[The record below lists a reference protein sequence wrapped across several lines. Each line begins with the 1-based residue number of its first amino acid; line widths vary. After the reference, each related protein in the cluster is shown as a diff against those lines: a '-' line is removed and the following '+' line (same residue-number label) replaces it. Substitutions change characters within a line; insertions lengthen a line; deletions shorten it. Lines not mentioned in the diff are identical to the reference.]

1 MKISRL
7 SILTFLCFGHAIS
20 LSSTAKTLVFDD
32 FLKYQDTTNTHFD
45 FAKPIP
51 NVSAYESQFMIDND
65 FFKNCKIEYV
75 VEGGYRYKSIYE
87 YVKLCKG
94 IGELNAFQAKKHK
107 DEFEEIYTK
116 EYHDNYNKVK
126 QAFTEVDEIELN
138 RIVHRF
144 HLKGQ
149 RQLAYKQVDT
159 GYDMDTGVYTL
170 YLKPDMDNMWDSAWY
185 KDHSER
191 PLGVSRELK
200 FMGTPLSKLS
210 QYVTFELPMD
220 IAERIYTNDGA
231 LIANIK
237 MSVKVNPECLEMNNS
252 QPYEKTGCF
261 DESIETK
268 IKDIYI
274 EVVEK
279 NELYSQAAFDSKYDN
294 SLWKKIPSLMKN
306 KDDAQAVLNVLNDK
320 RVIYSTNKVNWKND

>member
-32 FLKYQDTTNTHFD
+32 FLKYQNTTNMHFD

-65 FFKNCKIEYV
+65 FFKNCRIERV
-75 VEGGYRYKSIYE
+75 FEGHIRYQNIYE

-107 DEFEEIYTK
+107 EEFEESYIK

-126 QAFTEVDEIELN
+126 AVFTEVDEIELN
-138 RIVHRF
+138 RIIHRF
-144 HLKGQ
+144 HLKGKQ
-149 RQLAYKQVDT
+149 RAQSRIQT
-159 GYDMDTGVYTL
+159 GYDMDTGLYTL
-170 YLKPDMDNMWDSAWY
+170 YLEPEMNYMRDSVWY
-185 KDHSER
+185 KSDSEW
-191 PLGVSRELK
+191 PLDISHRLE
-200 FMGTPLSKLS
+200 FMGEPLSKLY
-210 QYVTFELPMD
+210 QYATFELPMD

-237 MSVKVNPECLEMNNS
+237 MSVKVNPECLDMSNS
-252 QPYEKTGCF
+252 KPDRISGCF
-261 DESIETK
+261 DDEYIETE
-268 IKDIYI
+268 IKEVYI

-279 NELYSQAAFDSKYDN
+279 NELYSQTAFDSTYDS
-294 SLWKKIPSLMKN
+294 SLWEKCL
-306 KDDAQAVLNVLNDK
+306 
-320 RVIYSTNKVNWKND
+320 R

>member
-32 FLKYQDTTNTHFD
+32 FLKYQNTTNMHFD

-65 FFKNCKIEYV
+65 FFKNCRIENV
-75 VEGGYRYKSIYE
+75 FKGHIRYNNIYE

-107 DEFEEIYTK
+107 EEFEESYIK

-126 QAFTEVDEIELN
+126 AVFTEVDEIELN
-138 RIVHRF
+138 RIIHRF

-149 RQLAYKQVDT
+149 RVLGYGVVDT
-159 GYDMDTGVYTL
+159 GYDMDTGLYTL
-170 YLKPDMDNMWDSAWY
+170 RLKPDMDYMRDSAWY
-185 KDHSER
+185 KDYSEW
-191 PLGVSRELK
+191 PLGISRRLE
-200 FMGTPLSKLS
+200 FMGEPLSELS
-210 QYVTFELPMD
+210 QYATFELPMD

-237 MSVKVNPECLEMNNS
+237 MSVKVNPECLDMSDS
-252 QPYEKTGCF
+252 QPRRISGCY
-261 DESIETK
+261 DEYMETE
-268 IKDIYI
+268 IKEVYI

-279 NELYSQAAFDSKYDN
+279 NELYSQTAFDSKYDS
-294 SLWKKIPSLMKN
+294 SLWEKIPSLMKN

-320 RVIYSTNKVNWKND
+320 RVIYSTNKVKLEK